1 MRGDF
6 AVQNPEGIW
15 AVQGDGCM
23 IGKRVLGILGVLSAI
38 AALGVASSASAQP
51 VVGVPHEWQMDFPA
65 PYTPLMVKVE
75 QLHDL
80 LLVIITVISV
90 FVLFLL
96 IYAMWR
102 FHASRNPT
110 ATATTHNTFLEIA
123 WTIIPIL
130 ILVVI
135 AIPSFRLLYYGDK
148 AVDAAMTIKIT
159 GHQWYWS
166 YAYPDQ
172 GNFTVESRILSEAE
186 RVKLKPNQPRLLAV
200 DEEMVVP
207 VGTTIRIIGTAA
219 DSMHG
224 WTVPGFGV
232 KKTVIPGRL
241 NEGWIS
247 VKEEGFYFGQC
258 SQICGQNHSY
268 MPIGIRVVSQ
278 AEFDKWVAD
287 KKKAAGLAPATEV
300 ASATTPATR

>member
-1 MRGDF
+1 
-6 AVQNPEGIW
+6 
-15 AVQGDGCM
+15 M
-23 IGKRVLGILGVLSAI
+23 IGKRVLGLFGVLSAV
-38 AALGVASSASAQP
+38 AGLGVASSAGAQP
-51 VVGVPHEWQMDFPA
+51 VVGVPHQWQMDFP
-65 PYTPLMVKVE
+65 PSYTPLMDKVAS
-75 QLHDL
+75 LHDL

-110 ATATTHNTFLEIA
+110 ATVTTHNTFLEIA

-148 AVDAAMTIKIT
+148 ATDAALTIKVT

-172 GNFTVESRILSEAE
+172 GNFTVESRILSEAD
-186 RVKLKPNQPRLLAV
+186 RVKMKPNQPRMLAV
-200 DEEMVVP
+200 DEEMVIP
-207 VGTTIRIIGTAA
+207 KGANIRIIGTAA

-224 WTVPGFGV
+224 WTVPGFGI

-241 NEGWIS
+241 NEGWIN
-247 VKEEGFYFGQC
+247 VREEGYYFGQC
-258 SQICGQNHSY
+258 SQICGNMHSY
-268 MPIGIRVVSQ
+268 MPIAVRVVSQ
-278 AEFDKWVAD
+278 AEFDKWVEQ
-287 KKKAAGLAPATEV
+287 KKKSAGLLPATDV
-300 ASATTPATR
+300 ASATPPANR

>member
-1 MRGDF
+1 M
-6 AVQNPEGIW
+6 V
-15 AVQGDGCM
+15 
-23 IGKRVLGILGVLSAI
+23 GKRVLGIFGVLSAI
-38 AALGVASSASAQP
+38 AGLGIASSARAQP
-51 VVGVPHEWQMDFPA
+51 VIGVPHEWQMDFP
-65 PYTPLMVKVE
+65 PSYTPLMDKVAS
-75 QLHDL
+75 LHDL
-80 LLVIITVISV
+80 LLVIITLICV

-96 IYAMWR
+96 VYAMWR

-110 ATATTHNTFLEIA
+110 ATVTTHNTVLEIA

-148 AVDAAMTIKIT
+148 VTDAALTIKVT

-172 GNFTVESRILSEAE
+172 GNFTVESRILSEAD
-186 RVKLKPNQPRLLAV
+186 RVKLKPNQPRMLAV
-200 DEEMVVP
+200 DEEMVIPAGATV
-207 VGTTIRIIGTAA
+207 RIIGTAA

-224 WTVPGFGV
+224 WTVPGFGI

-247 VKEEGFYFGQC
+247 ARQEGLYFGQC
-258 SQICGQNHSY
+258 SQICGMNHAY
-268 MPIGIRVVSQ
+268 MPIAVRVVSK

-287 KKKAAGLAPATEV
+287 RKKAAGIAPTTDV
-300 ASATTPATR
+300 ASSSPPATR